1 VENEDAFGIL
11 SSVTSVYINDKG
23 YNSSTSL
30 SFGKAGDEGSEHVD
44 DILEEFP
51 SLRSLPDLPNVTKI
65 SIHRYRIGELSR
77 FSLDGAEKFSKL
89 TELYFHNVKQVDD
102 LGALANLTKLTELYF
117 HNVKQVDDL
126 GALANL
132 TALQKLR
139 LGGLLLKDLTLL
151 GTHPSVKSLTL
162 RCNLE
167 SLEGLENFPS
177 LEVLQIQSTEDVSRL
192 FDYAKGRGCRIAFN
206 GSTGDQD
213 SFWWVRF
220 EFQPKN

>member
-1 VENEDAFGIL
+1 L
-11 SSVTSVYINDKG
+11 R
-23 YNSSTSL
+23 
-30 SFGKAGDEGSEHVD
+30 FGKARDEGPEPID

-102 LGALANLTKLTELYF
+102 LGALANLT
-117 HNVKQVDDL
+117 
-126 GALANL
+126 
-132 TALQKLR
+132 ALQKLR
-139 LGGLLLKDLTLL
+139 LGGLLLKDLTVL

-206 GSTGDQD
+206 GSTGDND

-220 EFQPKN
+220 EFHPKN